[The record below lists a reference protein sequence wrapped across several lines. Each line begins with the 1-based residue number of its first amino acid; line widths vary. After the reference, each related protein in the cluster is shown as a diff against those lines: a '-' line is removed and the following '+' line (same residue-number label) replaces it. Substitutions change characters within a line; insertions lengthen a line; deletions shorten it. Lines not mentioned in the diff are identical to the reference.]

1 MNDKE
6 KLDFIK
12 EEITGLNYL
21 NSILT
26 DAISYHRET
35 GELNPEFLYLNNI
48 MKDKF
53 NSILQVL

>member
-1 MNDKE
+1 MNDNE
-6 KLDFIK
+6 KLNFIK

-26 DAISYHRET
+26 DAISYHQET
-35 GELNPEFLYLNNI
+35 SDINPEFLYLNNL

-53 NSILQVL
+53 ANILNIL

>member
-6 KLDFIK
+6 KLEFVK
-12 EEITGLNYL
+12 EEITKLNYL

-26 DAISYHRET
+26 DAISYHQET
-35 GELNPEFLYLNNI
+35 SDINPQFLYLNDI

-53 NSILQVL
+53 ANILSTL